1 METGRM
7 MGRRRFLTRVI
18 PTTFWANI
26 VTLSL
31 SRNAEAK
38 TVENESYKILTTTE
52 AETLAAWCTVIVSGA
67 EEAGVAR
74 FVDENLAGNQSAS
87 LLLLRYIDASDMAEF
102 YRKGILGIEK
112 ECQHRFGLSFARV
125 TAGQRMKMIEAAVA
139 SEMQVW
145 TDPDPNF
152 FYFISRSDAVDV
164 VYGTQTGF
172 ADLKIPYLAHIP
184 PPRPW

>member
-1 METGRM
+1 M

-18 PTTFWANI
+18 PTTFWTSITMGSPA
-26 VTLSL
+26 
-31 SRNAEAK
+31 RNAEAE
-38 TVENESYKILTTTE
+38 TVENKRHKVFTTTE
-52 AETLAAWCTVIVSGA
+52 AETLAAWCEAIVPGA
-67 EEAGVAR
+67 EEAGVAQ
-74 FVDENLAGNQSAS
+74 FADLNLAGDQAAS
-87 LLLLRYIDASDMAEF
+87 LLLLRYLDASDMAGF
-102 YRKGILGIEK
+102 YRAGIAGIEQ
-112 ECQHRFGLSFARV
+112 ECQHRFGRSFVQV
-125 TAGQRMKMIEAAVA
+125 TTGQRLELVKAAIA

-164 VYGTQTGF
+164 VYGTQAGF

>member
-1 METGRM
+1 M

-26 VTLSL
+26 VMRSL

-38 TVENESYKILTTTE
+38 TIENESYKILTTPE
-52 AETLAAWCTVIVSGA
+52 AETLAAWCTSIVSGA
-67 EEAGVAR
+67 DKAGVAG
-74 FVDENLAGNQSAS
+74 FVDENLAGDQAAS
-87 LLLLRYIDASDMAEF
+87 LLLLRYLDATDMAGF

-112 ECQHRFGLSFARV
+112 ECLHRFGLSFARATV
-125 TAGQRMKMIEAAVA
+125 GQRKKLVEAAIA
-139 SEMQVW
+139 SKMQVW

-164 VYGTQTGF
+164 VYGTQAGF
-172 ADLKIPYLAHIP
+172 ADLNIPYLAHIP